1 MNKPPDNLIA
11 KLHDKLDHLPEKPR
25 NSKRALVDQLR
36 PTIEQAR
43 QRGYSY
49 EEISNLL
56 AEEGFEIK
64 ARTLKTYC
72 GASGRKKAKAQSNG
86 AMPYALPRTT

>member
-1 MNKPPDNLIA
+1 MKDELIPRLQDKLANLPQKPPS
-11 KLHDKLDHLPEKPR
+11 
-25 NSKRALVDQLR
+25 SKRALVEQLK
-36 PTIEQAR
+36 PTIEEAR
-43 QRGYSY
+43 NRGYSY
-49 EEISNLL
+49 LEISNLL

>member
-1 MNKPPDNLIA
+1 MNEPPDNLIA
-11 KLHDKLDHLPEKPR
+11 KLHDKLDDLPEKTPS
-25 NSKRALVDQLR
+25 SKRALVEQLK

-64 ARTLKTYC
+64 PRTLKAYC
-72 GASGRKKAKAQSNG
+72 GAKKKAKAQSNG
-86 AMPYALPRTT
+86 AMPPYVLPRTT